1 MILKHHMVCSP
12 QTKQNSALFHN
23 CWFLVK
29 RPHEGRFLLYIPPST
44 PDNCINLAYSFLAM
58 IKPETIQRIIDTARI
73 EEVIGDFVSL
83 KKRGSNYL
91 GLCPFHNEKT
101 PSFSVSPAKGIY
113 KCFGCGKAG
122 NSVNFIIEHEHYSY
136 PEALKYIA
144 KKYNIEVEEEEVTP
158 EMQQEIDER
167 EGMFAV
173 NGFISKYFQ
182 QNLTETEEGKSV
194 ALSYLKER
202 DYRESTIQKFELGY
216 AIDQWHNYTD
226 YAIDNGFKKDVLTK
240 VGLSIDKDSRLID
253 RFRGRVIFPIHN
265 LTGKVIGFGG
275 RILSSEKSTAK
286 YINSPESDIYNK
298 SRVLYGIY
306 FARTEIVK
314 QNNCYLVEGY
324 TDVISMH
331 QVGIENV
338 VASSGTS
345 LTEEQIRLIK
355 RFTPNITILFDGDT
369 AGIKASFRGIDL
381 ILEQGMNVKIVLFP
395 DGEDPDS
402 FVRKHRSSEIE
413 EFITKQAKDFIVFK
427 TNLLLDETVG
437 DPTKRADLIKEIVQT
452 ISHIPDG
459 INRSVYIK
467 ECSTIM
473 DVAEQALMNE
483 LNKRLRQRFKKQ
495 TESQDVQIADVETK
509 QSLDEQMKVDPLD
522 ISENEK
528 QLIRLLLL
536 YSDEIITVYDDE
548 QDQEIQIRVDDFILN
563 ELQIEQISFS
573 KETYN
578 VIVKEFGEARE
589 KDTDLTETHF
599 TSHSK
604 NKIASETINLLAS
617 PHQLSDNWK
626 KNRIFVK
633 QEEDQL
639 SFLVLTTW
647 LSLKAKYADKH
658 LKEILDSMRTADP
671 EEIDVLIHQYNTLKK
686 ISTDIHSEL
695 TRVISY

>member
-1 MILKHHMVCSP
+1 
-12 QTKQNSALFHN
+12 
-23 CWFLVK
+23 
-29 RPHEGRFLLYIPPST
+29 
-44 PDNCINLAYSFLAM
+44 M

-83 KKRGSNYL
+83 KKRGSNYV

-122 NSVNFIIEHEHYSY
+122 NSVNFVIEHEHYSY

-158 EMQQEIDER
+158 EMQLEIDER
-167 EGMFAV
+167 ESMFAV
-173 NGFISKYFQ
+173 NGFVSKYFQ
-182 QNLTETEEGKSV
+182 HNLTETEEGKSV

-202 DYRESTIQKFELGY
+202 DYRDSTIQKFELGY

-226 YAIDNGFKKDVLTK
+226 HAIDNGYKKEVLTK

-306 FARTEIVK
+306 FARSEIVK

-324 TDVISMH
+324 TDVISLH
-331 QVGIENV
+331 QAGFENV

-413 EFITKQAKDFIVFK
+413 EFITKQAKDFIAFK
-427 TNLLLDETVG
+427 THLLLDETVG
-437 DPTKRADLIKEIVQT
+437 DPTKRAELIKEIILT

-473 DVAEQALMNE
+473 DVPEQTLMNE

-495 TESQDVQIADVETK
+495 PENAELEIADVETR
-509 QSLDEQMKVDPLD
+509 QSLDEQIKIDPLD

-528 QLIRLLLL
+528 QLVRLLLL
-536 YSDEIITVYDDE
+536 YAEDMINVFDDE
-548 QDQEIQIRVDDFILN
+548 EDKEIQMRVDDFILK
-563 ELQIEQISFS
+563 ELHDEQISFS
-573 KETYN
+573 NEIFN
-578 VIVKEFGEARE
+578 EIIKEFVEARE
-589 KDTDLTETHF
+589 KDSALKETHF
-599 TSHSK
+599 TNHPKS
-604 NKIASETINLLAS
+604 KIASETINLLTS
-617 PHQLSDNWK
+617 PHQLSENWK

-658 LKEILDSMRTADP
+658 LKDILELMKTSPA
-671 EEIDVLIHQYNTLKK
+671 EEIDMLINQYNAFKK
-686 ISTDIHSEL
+686 ISVQIHSEL